1 MRKLIISVMAF
12 FAIGLGTAQAQDAF
26 GTTVALSP
34 DYYGGI
40 SAGVTGGDAAFYLH
54 FGISDLITQGVG
66 TRFSVGYHGG
76 SMGLAADVI
85 ANLPV
90 NTGNA
95 PLGIYA
101 GAGLGLGF
109 HRIGTN
115 VSIGLLVGAEYRF
128 PNFTEGGVF
137 LEFGPAFSVSGAGT
151 AFNLKGGFNYHF

>member
-1 MRKLIISVMAF
+1 MRKLIISVVAF

-40 SAGVTGGDAAFYLH
+40 SAGISGGSAAFFLH
-54 FGISDLITQGVG
+54 FGISDLITDGVG

-76 SMGLAADVI
+76 SMGLGADFI

-90 NTGNA
+90 NTGNT

-101 GAGLGLGF
+101 GAGLGIGF
-109 HRIGTN
+109 HRNTN
-115 VSIGLLVGAEYRF
+115 VSIGLLAGAQNRAPSFTLGGLF
-128 PNFTEGGVF
+128 P
-137 LEFGPAFSVSGAGT
+137 EFGPAVSVTGHGT
-151 AFNLKGGFNYHF
+151 SFNLKGGFNYHF